1 MQVQLHEIHRSHMIL
16 YDLSVVKAHHEK
28 SMKPHHEK
36 KTYLTVVTVVKPPS
50 FHGFPPIF
58 PPFSPH
64 LPLPFGNRV
73 ARSPDFA
80 HAQWSASAAVNPA
93 VFVGGFYWG
102 QGNVYHGYFYFNWKI
117 WENPGMPWEKYSD
130 LDGFRFPILMAYKPS
145 IMVI

>member
-1 MQVQLHEIHRSHMIL
+1 MIL

-36 KTYLTVVTVVKPPS
+36 KNLSNSSYSSETPIIPWIST
-50 FHGFPPIF
+50 HFPTIF
-58 PPFSPH
+58 PH

-93 VFVGGFYWG
+93 DSIGGTGTFIMDTSILMKNMGKSWDAMG
-102 QGNVYHGYFYFNWKI
+102 KI
-117 WENPGMPWEKYSD
+117 F
-130 LDGFRFPILMAYKPS
+130 GFRWI
-145 IMVI
+145 